1 VRPFTVE
8 TYNAHD
14 RGSPASAT
22 FVHVS
27 ERPRLAVLK
36 AALPGHEWMF
46 PARGS
51 DTMGYDTARLKVHDC
66 KIEQAWESGADHGQP
81 GTTPDGFVLSW
92 WGEFRDPVDPGER
105 VAFVCAHLVN
115 NAFGPNLRGE
125 RELRLRLWWQ
135 GWRAMTREARRLRGM
150 GYVVFKLGDLNR
162 RPRYWSRILERSIG
176 VGYDRIVYPPA
187 VVLLRS
193 WRGAKS
199 GSDHRP
205 LIGEFRFRDS

>member
-1 VRPFTVE
+1 
-8 TYNAHD
+8 
-14 RGSPASAT
+14 
-22 FVHVS
+22 
-27 ERPRLAVLK
+27 
-36 AALPGHEWMF
+36 
-46 PARGS
+46 
-51 DTMGYDTARLKVHDC
+51 
-66 KIEQAWESGADHGQP
+66 
-81 GTTPDGFVLSW
+81 
-92 WGEFRDPVDPGER
+92 
-105 VAFVCAHLVN
+105 
-115 NAFGPNLRGE
+115 
-125 RELRLRLWWQ
+125 
-135 GWRAMTREARRLRGM
+135 M